1 MLQRCLALCLTCAL
15 LLALSIPAS
24 AARVGDGSGQPQS
37 ATGNS
42 TATVPGNRVISFD
55 EIRGRVWSNNLTL
68 KSARESLK
76 SAQAMDWDEAIG
88 EMADAIDEL
97 EDQIE
102 QMTEQSQAFLAT
114 AQASLTQ
121 LFTALL
127 NANDAVEDA
136 ENSLNAADL
145 SQNLMGAINLA
156 VLGNYTQMQAASLEG
171 TLESMEEQ
179 LEDLKEQK
187 EDYQKTLAD
196 TEAQIDYAANQTVAG
211 AESLY
216 LTILSTEIQMDGLVE
231 TQEST
236 QRTLEEIQLR
246 YDLGQVSQLTL
257 LQTENAS
264 KSVDNSVASL
274 ENTISTLYSSLQSL
288 LGDTPTGQMTLT
300 TTPSVTDRQ
309 IAGISYNA
317 GLSRAKENSY
327 TLYSSA
333 RSVENAEEE
342 MNDALRDEGKDSYQY
357 EMAAYAYQSAVY
369 QDQAA
374 IAQFELSFQNLY
386 KAIAPAQATLKD
398 KENSLAY
405 EEQVYAA
412 AEKKHELGLLSD
424 NGLLEAQ
431 ITLHTAQRDVQSAKL
446 DLFTAYHSYNQAVQ
460 YGLVSSS

>member
-1 MLQRCLALCLTCAL
+1 MLQRCLALCLTCVL

-88 EMADAIDEL
+88 EMQDAIDEL
-97 EDQIE
+97 EDTIE
-102 QMTEQSQAFLAT
+102 LMVTQSTTSLSA
-114 AQASLTQ
+114 AQSTLTNLLQSLLSTSS
-121 LFTALL
+121 AIEG
-127 NANDAVEDA
+127 AGESMDAAGLSD
-136 ENSLNAADL
+136 SL
-145 SQNLMGAINLA
+145 MKVINLA
-156 VLGNYTQMQAASLEG
+156 FFGNYYQMQAVSLEG

-179 LEDLKEQK
+179 LADLKEQK

-216 LTILSTEIQMDGLVE
+216 LTILSTELQLEGLKE
-231 TQEST
+231 SQEAT
-236 QRTLEEIQLR
+236 QRTLEEVQLR

-300 TTPSVTDRQ
+300 TTPSVTDLQ

-342 MNDALRDEGKDSYQY
+342 MNDALREEGKDSYQY

>member
-1 MLQRCLALCLTCAL
+1 MLQRCLALCLTCVL

>member
-15 LLALSIPAS
+15 FLALSAPVS
-24 AARVGDGSGQPQS
+24 AARVDGGSGQPQS

-42 TATVPGNRVISFD
+42 TATVPGNRSISFD

-88 EMADAIDEL
+88 EMADAIADL

-102 QMTEQSQAFLAT
+102 LMTESSKNALAA
-114 AQASLTQ
+114 AQ
-121 LFTALL
+121 TALTTL
-127 NANDAVEDA
+127 LSGLLSTGDAIQDA
-136 ENSLNAADL
+136 GESMDASGL
-145 SQNLMGAINLA
+145 SSALMGVISMVVSGNLA
-156 VLGNYTQMQAASLEG
+156 QMQVATLES

-187 EDYQKTLAD
+187 EDYQKTLED
-196 TEAQIDYAANQTVAG
+196 TEHQIDYAANQTVAG

-216 LTILSTEIQMDGLVE
+216 LSILSTEMQLEGLKE
-231 TQEST
+231 SQEAT
-236 QRTLEEIQLR
+236 QRTLEEVQLR
-246 YDLGQVSQLTL
+246 YDLGQVSQLVL
-257 LQTENAS
+257 LQTQNAS
-264 KSVDNSVASL
+264 ESVDNSVASL

-309 IAGISYNA
+309 IEGISYNA

-342 MNDALRDEGKDSYQY
+342 MNDALREEGKDSYQY

-405 EEQVYAA
+405 EEKVYAA

-431 ITLHTAQRDVQSAKL
+431 ITLHTAQRDVQAAKL

-460 YGLVSSS
+460 YGLVSTS

>member
-1 MLQRCLALCLTCAL
+1 MLQRCLALCLTFAL
-15 LLALSIPAS
+15 LLALSAPAS

-42 TATVPGNRVISFD
+42 TATVPGDRVISFD

-102 QMTEQSQAFLAT
+102 LLNMTSQSALAGAQT
-114 AQASLTQ
+114 AL
-121 LFTALL
+121 TALL
-127 NANDAVEDA
+127 GTLLNASQTVEDA
-136 ENSLNAADL
+136 TATMDASVLSKQLMEIINA
-145 SQNLMGAINLA
+145 A
-156 VLGNYTQMQAASLEG
+156 VLGNYFAMQSESLDS

-187 EDYQKTLAD
+187 EDYQKTLED
-196 TEAQIDYAANQTVAG
+196 TEQQIDYAANQTVAG

-216 LTILSTEIQMDGLVE
+216 LTILSTELQLE
-231 TQEST
+231 SLLESQEAT

-246 YDLGQVSQLTL
+246 YELGQVSQLTL
-257 LQTENAS
+257 LQTENAC
-264 KSVDNSVASL
+264 KSVDSSVASL
-274 ENTISTLYSSLQSL
+274 ESTISTLYSSLQSL

-309 IAGISYNA
+309 IEGISYNA

-333 RSVENAEEE
+333 RAVENAEEE
-342 MNDALRDEGKDSYQY
+342 MNDALREEGKNSYQY

-369 QDQAA
+369 QDQAT

-386 KAIAPAQATLKD
+386 KAIDPAQATVKD

-405 EEQVYAA
+405 EEKVYAA

-446 DLFTAYHSYNQAVQ
+446 DLFTAYHSYQQAVQ

>member
-15 LLALSIPAS
+15 LLALSVPVS
-24 AARVGDGSGQPQS
+24 AARVRDDGGQPQS

-42 TATVPGNRVISFD
+42 TATVPGDRAISFD

-68 KSARESLK
+68 KSARESLR

-102 QMTEQSQAFLAT
+102 LLTISSQNALTGAQT
-114 AQASLTQ
+114 AL
-121 LFTALL
+121 TALL
-127 NANDAVEDA
+127 GTLLATGDALQNAGESMNI
-136 ENSLNAADL
+136 NDL
-145 SQNLMGAINLA
+145 SSSLMNVINLA
-156 VLGNYTQMQAASLEG
+156 VMGNLSQMQIASLES

-187 EDYQKTLAD
+187 EDYQKTLED
-196 TEAQIDYAANQTVAG
+196 TEQQIDYAANQTVAG

-216 LTILSTEIQMDGLVE
+216 LTILSTELQLE
-231 TQEST
+231 SLLESQEAT

-246 YDLGQVSQLTL
+246 YELGQVSQLTL
-257 LQTENAS
+257 LQTENAC
-264 KSVDNSVASL
+264 KSVDSSVASL
-274 ENTISTLYSSLQSL
+274 ESTISTLYSSLQSL

-309 IAGISYNA
+309 IEGISYNA

-333 RSVENAEEE
+333 RAVENAEEE
-342 MNDALRDEGKDSYQY
+342 MNDALREEGKNSYQY

-369 QDQAA
+369 QDQAT

-386 KAIAPAQATLKD
+386 KAIAPAQATVKD

-405 EEQVYAA
+405 EEKVYAA

-431 ITLHTAQRDVQSAKL
+431 ITLHTAQRDVQAAKL

>member
-1 MLQRCLALCLTCAL
+1 MLQRCLALCLTCVL

-42 TATVPGNRVISFD
+42 TATVPGDRIISFD

-88 EMADAIDEL
+88 EMADAIDDL

-102 QMTEQSQAFLAT
+102 LMTTSSKNALLG
-114 AQASLTQ
+114 AQAAMTQ
-121 LFTALL
+121 VFNALL
-127 NANDAVEDA
+127 SAKDTIQGTED
-136 ENSLNAADL
+136 SLEADGL
-145 SQNLMGAINLA
+145 SETFMQAINMA
-156 VLGNYTQMQAASLEG
+156 ITGNFAQMQVATLES

-187 EDYQKTLAD
+187 EDYQKTLED
-196 TEAQIDYAANQTVAG
+196 TEQQIDYAANQTVAG

-216 LTILSTEIQMDGLVE
+216 LTILSTELQLEGLKE
-231 TQEST
+231 SQEAT
-236 QRTLEEIQLR
+236 QRTLEEVQLR

>member
-42 TATVPGNRVISFD
+42 TATVPGDRIISFD

-102 QMTEQSQAFLAT
+102 LLLSGTSGQLAA
-114 AQASLTQ
+114 AQ
-121 LFTALL
+121 
-127 NANDAVEDA
+127 
-136 ENSLNAADL
+136 
-145 SQNLMGAINLA
+145 QNLQQAIESIKVVEGNIQGLDVFSQSLILVNNLTM
-156 VLGNYTQMQAASLEG
+156 VEQMNKMQAASLEA

-187 EDYQKTLAD
+187 EDYQKTLED
-196 TEAQIDYAANQTVAG
+196 TERQVEYASNQTVSG

-216 LTILSTEIQMDGLVE
+216 LTILSTEAQLEGLKE

-236 QRTLEEIQLR
+236 KRTLAEVQLR

-257 LQTENAS
+257 LQTQNAS

>member
-1 MLQRCLALCLTCAL
+1 MLQRCLALCLTCTL
-15 LLALSIPAS
+15 LLALSAPVS
-24 AARVGDGSGQPQS
+24 AARVDDGSGQPQS

-42 TATVPGNRVISFD
+42 TATVPGNRSISFD

-88 EMADAIDEL
+88 EMADAIADL

-102 QMTEQSQAFLAT
+102 LMTEQSQT
-114 AQASLTQ
+114 SLTMAQ
-121 LFTALL
+121 LSLTEVLNALL
-127 NANDAVEDA
+127 NANDAVEGAGD
-136 ENSLNAADL
+136 SLNAAGL
-145 SQNLMGAINLA
+145 SESLMGVINLA
-156 VLGNYTQMQAASLEG
+156 FLGNYAKMQAASLEG

-187 EDYQKTLAD
+187 EDYQKTLED
-196 TEAQIDYAANQTVAG
+196 TEHQIDYAANQTIAG

-216 LTILSTEIQMDGLVE
+216 LSILSTEIQLEGLKE
-231 TQEST
+231 SQEAT

-246 YDLGQVSQLTL
+246 YDLGQVSELVL
-257 LQTENAS
+257 LQTQNAS

-309 IAGISYNA
+309 IEGISYNA

-342 MNDALRDEGKDSYQY
+342 MNDALREEGKDSYQY

-369 QDQAA
+369 QNQAA

-405 EEQVYAA
+405 EEKVYAA

-431 ITLHTAQRDVQSAKL
+431 ITLHTAQRDVQAAKL

-460 YGLVSSS
+460 YGLVSTS